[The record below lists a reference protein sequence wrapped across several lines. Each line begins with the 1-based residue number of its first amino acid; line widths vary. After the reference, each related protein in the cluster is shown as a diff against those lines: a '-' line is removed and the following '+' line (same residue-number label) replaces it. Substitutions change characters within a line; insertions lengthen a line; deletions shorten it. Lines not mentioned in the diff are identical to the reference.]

1 MLNIISSAL
10 AQEVNNNASN
20 GFSLVNFVPIA
31 LIFVVFYFL
40 IIRPQS
46 KKMQEHKQMLDALKI
61 GDKVITNGGI
71 VGKITKISESE
82 ITLLVSENTEIIVLR
97 DYILQPK
104 NLVSTAKPD
113 SKTEHKKPK
122 KSKK

>member
-1 MLNIISSAL
+1 MLNIITPAL

-20 GFSLVNFVPIA
+20 SFSLINFVPIA

-61 GDKVITNGGI
+61 GDKVITNG
-71 VGKITKISESE
+71 
-82 ITLLVSENTEIIVLR
+82 VSENTEIIVLR

-104 NLVSTAKPD
+104 NLVSTTKPD

>member
-1 MLNIISSAL
+1 MLNIISPAF

-46 KKMQEHKQMLDALKI
+46 KKMQEHKQMLDSLKI
-61 GDKVITNGGI
+61 GDKVITSGGI
-71 VGKITKISESE
+71 VGKITKIFESE
-82 ITLLVSENTEIIVLR
+82 ITLLVAENTEIIVLR

-104 NLVSTAKPD
+104 TLFL
-113 SKTEHKKPK
+113 
-122 KSKK
+122 

>member
-1 MLNIISSAL
+1 MLNIISPAF

-46 KKMQEHKQMLDALKI
+46 KKMQEHKQMLDSLKI
-61 GDKVITNGGI
+61 GDKVITSGGI
-71 VGKITKISESE
+71 VGKITKIFESE
-82 ITLLVSENTEIIVLR
+82 ITLLVAENTEIIVLR

-104 NLVSTAKPD
+104 NPVSINKTD

>member
-1 MLNIISSAL
+1 MINIISPAL

-20 GFSLVNFVPIA
+20 GFSLINFVPIA

-61 GDKVITNGGI
+61 GDKVITSGGI
-71 VGKITKISESE
+71 VGKITKIFESE

-104 NLVSTAKPD
+104 NPISTNN
-113 SKTEHKKPK
+113 SKIEHK
-122 KSKK
+122 KSKKSKK

>member
-1 MLNIISSAL
+1 MLNIISPVF
-10 AQEVNNNASN
+10 AQEVNNNASS
-20 GFSLVNFVPIA
+20 GFSLINFMPIA

-46 KKMQEHKQMLDALKI
+46 KKMQEHKQMLDALKV

-71 VGKITKISESE
+71 VGKIAKISESE

-104 NLVSTAKPD
+104 NSISVNKTD
-113 SKTEHKKPK
+113 SKTEHKKSK